1 MSEKC
6 SSEGHGSELRGLEAW
21 LHSLAEQDLPTFN
34 AVVRE
39 ICEAS
44 KSERSRSED
53 LSKIILRDANLTSR
67 VLKIANSVHY
77 NPSFESIKTVS
88 RAIVRLGFD
97 NLQTITLASSLIET
111 FLRGKPQ
118 ELLIQSMARTFHA
131 AVQAKAMV
139 MHLDIESR
147 EQVFIAA
154 LLRNIAELA
163 LLSSSKEVAVKFISA
178 RNRKPEWEKQL
189 AQEHLGTDLQLLN
202 QHLIKDWLLSDIIS
216 DVCHERNETSL
227 CVRAVTLG
235 NEISK
240 HIHKGL
246 SHPDMI
252 RLCHQLSSLCNI
264 SLEEAKKQI
273 LLKADE
279 SSVIAKN
286 FGVEILLSA
295 LPDPNQIKEKIIE
308 KPQENDYLFQQ
319 QINHLHKLMLDGENI
334 SVVAQSALVCLLE
347 ASKIPRT
354 AIAVIDYKTKIL
366 DVRYVAGKG
375 AHHWRKEVRI
385 GLDQL
390 RKDELLYNFLRL
402 QQPLR
407 YQPAFGEKD
416 IGKLEVFG
424 GRGDI
429 FLAPLNHNKRLLAI
443 IYADAIDETLS
454 SRQYEEFQLVANQI
468 NLMMRINAGMV

>member
-1 MSEKC
+1 MA
-6 SSEGHGSELRGLEAW
+6 ELRGLDAW

-39 ICEAS
+39 ICEVS
-44 KSERSRSED
+44 QSEKSRSED

-67 VLKIANSVHY
+67 VLKIANSIHY
-77 NPSFESIKTVS
+77 NTSLESIKTVS

-97 NLQTITLASSLIET
+97 NLQAITLTSSLIET

-118 ELLIQSMARTFHA
+118 ELLVQSMARTFHA
-131 AVQAKAMV
+131 AVQARAMV
-139 MHLDIESR
+139 MHLDPESR

-163 LLSSSKEVAVKFISA
+163 LLSTSKEVAVKFISA
-178 RNRKPEWEKQL
+178 RNKKPEQEKQL
-189 AQEHLGTDLQLLN
+189 SQEYLGTDLQLLN
-202 QHLIKDWLLSDIIS
+202 QHLIKDWSLSEIIS
-216 DVCHERNETSL
+216 DVCNQRNESSL
-227 CVRAVTLG
+227 CVKAVTLG

-246 SHPDMI
+246 AHPDMLK
-252 RLCHQLSSLCNI
+252 LCEQLSSLCNI
-264 SLEEAKKQI
+264 SLQDAKKQI

-279 SSVIAKN
+279 ASVIAKN
-286 FGVEILLSA
+286 FGVEVLLSA
-295 LPDPNQIKEKIIE
+295 LPDPNQLKEKVDAD
-308 KPQENDYLFQQ
+308 PVQNDYLFQQ

-347 ASKIPRT
+347 ASHIPRT
-354 AIAVIDYKTKIL
+354 AIAVMDYKTKIL

-375 AHHWRKEVRI
+375 THFWRKEVRI

-390 RKDELLYNFLRL
+390 RKDELLYDFLRV

-407 YQPAFGEKD
+407 YQREFGIKD

-424 GRGDI
+424 AEGDI
-429 FLAPLNHNKRLLAI
+429 FLAPLHHNKRLIAV
-443 IYADAIDETLS
+443 IYADAIDDKLT
-454 SRQYEEFQLVANQI
+454 SRQYEEFQLIANQI
-468 NLMMRINAGMV
+468 NLMMRINAGVV

>member
-1 MSEKC
+1 MSELR
-6 SSEGHGSELRGLEAW
+6 GSELRGLEAW
-21 LHSLAEQDLPTFN
+21 LHSLVEQDLPTFN
-34 AVVRE
+34 SVVRE

-44 KSERSRSED
+44 KSELSRSDD

-77 NPSFESIKTVS
+77 NTSFEPIKTVS

-139 MHLDIESR
+139 MHLDNESR

-163 LLSSSKEVAVKFISA
+163 LLSTSKEVAVKFISA

-189 AQEHLGTDLQLLN
+189 SQEHLGTDLQLLN

-246 SHPDMI
+246 SHPDVI
-252 RLCHQLSSLCNI
+252 KLCQQLSSLCNI
-264 SLEEAKKQI
+264 SLEEAKKQV

-279 SSVIAKN
+279 ASVIAKN
-286 FGVEILLSA
+286 FGVEMLLSA
-295 LPDPNQIKEKIIE
+295 MPDPNQIKEKTIE
-308 KPQENDYLFQQ
+308 QPKDNDYLFQQ
-319 QINHLHKLMLDGENI
+319 QVNHLHKLMLDGENI
-334 SVVAQSALVCLLE
+334 SVVAQSALMCLLE

-354 AIAVIDYKTKIL
+354 AILFIDYRTKIL

-375 AHHWRKEVRI
+375 THFWRTDVRI

-390 RKDELLYNFLRL
+390 RKEELIYDFLRV
-402 QQPLR
+402 QKPLR
-407 YQPAFGEKD
+407 YQPEYGEKD
-416 IGKLEVFG
+416 LGKLELLG
-424 GRGDI
+424 AKGDI
-429 FLAPLNHNKRLLAI
+429 FMAPLHHNNKIRAI
-443 IYADAIDETLS
+443 VYADAIDEKLS
-454 SRQYEEFQLVANQI
+454 ARQYEEFQLIVNQI
-468 NLMMRINAGMV
+468 NLMIRLNAGLV